1 MVSCIPSDEIDTSV
15 PHSAR
20 VWNYWLG
27 GKDNYEVDRELGDV
41 IHRDYPSIS
50 AMARGG
56 RDFLVHAVERLTD
69 LGVRQ
74 FLDIGTGLPTANNTH
89 EVAHRSA
96 PGCRVVYVDNDPL
109 VLAHARA
116 LLRSAPD
123 EETRYVHAD
132 LHDAQ
137 QVLDRAGETL
147 DLNQPI
153 AVLLMGILGHIE
165 DTEEAKKVVDA
176 LLAPLPAGSYL
187 ALYDGSSL
195 DEGVVEAERRYNES
209 APVPYHLRTPEQ
221 LDLLFEGL
229 EYVPPGLV
237 RCAEWCGTAEQEPAA
252 IMGAVARKSA

>member
-1 MVSCIPSDEIDTSV
+1 MASGVPSDEIDTSV

-56 RDFLVHAVERLTD
+56 RDFLVRVVEHLAG

-74 FLDIGTGLPTANNTH
+74 FLDIGTGLPTADNTH

-96 PGCRVVYVDNDPL
+96 SGCRVVYVDNDPL

-116 LLRSAPD
+116 LLRSVPGQ
-123 EETRYVHAD
+123 ETRYVHAD
-132 LHDAQ
+132 LHDAE
-137 QVLDRAGETL
+137 QVLDRAGEAL
-147 DLNQPI
+147 DLNRPV
-153 AVLLMGILGHIE
+153 AVLLMGVLGHIA
-165 DTEEAKKVVDA
+165 DTGQAKQVVDG
-176 LLAPLPAGSYL
+176 LLTRLPPGSYL
-187 ALYDGSSL
+187 ALYDGSNL
-195 DEGVVEAERRYNES
+195 DEGVVEAERRYNET
-209 APVPYHLRTPEQ
+209 APLPYHLRSPEEIER
-221 LDLLFEGL
+221 LFEGL

-237 RCAEWCGTAEQEPAA
+237 RCAEWCGTAEQDPAA
-252 IMGAVARKSA
+252 IMGAVARKPR